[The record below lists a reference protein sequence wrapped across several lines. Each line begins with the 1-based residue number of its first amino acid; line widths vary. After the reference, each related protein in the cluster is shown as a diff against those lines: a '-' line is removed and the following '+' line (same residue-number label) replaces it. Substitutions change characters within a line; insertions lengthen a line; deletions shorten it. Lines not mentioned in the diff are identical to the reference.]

1 MNSPNELFRLL
12 MLLLL
17 LAVGNGPRSGYPLF
31 MCTQLFYST
40 HSLSTVPSS
49 ISVDTTGITWLA
61 SSGGGGRWMKKKN
74 RPNLRV
80 ESSQVLKRVGCCS
93 RGLTPLLIISK
104 QMQESFPVR
113 LSVKT
118 LQPPV
123 RRTQE
128 GVDLKRLAWRHL
140 F

>member
-49 ISVDTTGITWLA
+49 ISVDTTGITWRQVVEVDEEEDQTELE
-61 SSGGGGRWMKKKN
+61 S
-74 RPNLRV
+74 RV
-80 ESSQVLKRVGCCS
+80 ESSQVPKRVGCCS

-118 LQPPV
+118 LEPPV